1 MGDPENKQTEAE
13 NVENIDAKSDIEAA
27 DEQADAVADSGA
39 SSQSESEG
47 DDVKAPNGAAPVE
60 HAAAE
65 VKKEAR
71 EVEEEALE
79 YEEHIDLA
87 AELENAQSEIV
98 KLKDAFL
105 RAKAEED
112 NVRRRSEKEV
122 ANSRKFA
129 VEGFAK
135 EMMNVY
141 DSLKLACSVEV
152 GDEADAAVKSIHEGV
167 EITLKQLNSA
177 FAKFALVEI
186 APEPGDK
193 LDPNLHQ
200 AMSMIES
207 DEVDPGCI
215 INVIQSGFS
224 LHDRLLRPAMV
235 VVAKT

>member
-1 MGDPENKQTEAE
+1 MGEAENKQSDAENIEINGAGASASNDAEAE
-13 NVENIDAKSDIEAA
+13 SVDKKQAFADQESEQPDADGDLQQDDVVSDAESADQSEND
-27 DEQADAVADSGA
+27 GA
-39 SSQSESEG
+39 S
-47 DDVKAPNGAAPVE
+47 DPV
-60 HAAAE
+60 
-65 VKKEAR
+65 
-71 EVEEEALE
+71 
-79 YEEHIDLA
+79 
-87 AELENAQSEIV
+87 AELEAAQTEIA

-112 NVRRRSEKEV
+112 NVRRRAEKEV

-129 VEGFAK
+129 IEGFAK

-152 GDEADAAVKSIHEGV
+152 AEDADAAVKSIHEGV

-177 FAKFALVEI
+177 FAKFSLVEI

-207 DEVDPGCI
+207 EDIEPGCI